1 MSGRFEE
8 LEQVQRS
15 VERSLAH
22 AGDVHQ
28 QLRPV
33 LREIAAHRL
42 ARRGVALEAQPDAAA
57 ELLGPEAWELVRPD
71 RPRPENP
78 FARGLRAERLAAI
91 LDRLEAL

>member
-15 VERSLAH
+15 VERSLAYAH
-22 AGDVHQ
+22 DVHQ
-28 QLRPV
+28 ELRPM
-33 LREIAAHRL
+33 LREIAVHRL
-42 ARRGVALEAQPDAAA
+42 ARHGVALDAQPAAAA

-71 RPRPENP
+71 RPRPEDP
-78 FARGLRAERLAAI
+78 FARGVRADRLGAI